1 MRFSTGRSMSADIT
15 TSVKPLLCVVDDDSL
30 LRDSTSRL
38 LRSYGFRVKTFGS
51 GEQFWI
57 SDRLEEIACLIL
69 DVRMPG
75 MSGFELQS
83 KLSASR
89 SEIPVIFITAYED
102 EGLRAQA
109 FRQDIGALL
118 IKPFS
123 DEALLSAINH
133 ALIKKSFGEGDA
145 TKKQTN

>member
-1 MRFSTGRSMSADIT
+1 MSADIT
-15 TSVKPLLCVVDDDSL
+15 TPVKPLLCVVDDDCL

-38 LRSYGFRVKTFGS
+38 LRSYGFRVKAFES
-51 GEQFWI
+51 GEEFWI
-57 SDRLEEIACLIL
+57 SGRLEEIACLIL

-83 KLSASR
+83 KLSANHT
-89 SEIPVIFITAYED
+89 EIPVVFITAYED

-109 FRQDIGALL
+109 LRQGVGVLL

-123 DEALLSAINH
+123 DEALLTAINQ
-133 ALIKKSFGEGDA
+133 ALIKKSPEERGD
-145 TKKQTN
+145 TKRESS

>member
-1 MRFSTGRSMSADIT
+1 MVPEKCIFRQMHFSTGRSMSADIT
-15 TSVKPLLCVVDDDSL
+15 ASVKPLVCVVDDDSL

-38 LRSYGFRVKTFGS
+38 LRSYGFKVKAFRS
-51 GEQFWI
+51 GEEFWI
-57 SDRLEEIACLIL
+57 SGAFKEIACLIL

-83 KLSASR
+83 KLSASHT
-89 SEIPVIFITAYED
+89 EIPVIFITAYED

-109 FRQDIGALL
+109 LRQGIGALL

-133 ALIKKSFGEGDA
+133 ALIKK
-145 TKKQTN
+145 